1 MNVDGRKMAQN
12 IKDIKKLQDAL
23 KENEANIM
31 KTLNNYK
38 NIQQD
43 PTNILKLIEM
53 PHSEKLL
60 KQLKKSKN
68 EKEKLKT
75 LYDYLEKNKLKHND
89 RNILNSLQRQQ
100 KEISKH
106 LETINKKIN
115 DIEDLYKT
123 K

>member
-89 RNILNSLQRQQ
+89 RNILNSL
-100 KEISKH
+100 SKVGC
-106 LETINKKIN
+106 KIACN
-115 DIEDLYKT
+115 LSTYFENLYS
-123 K
+123 

>member
-89 RNILNSLQRQQ
+89 RNILNSLQKQQ